1 MSDAVLIQPLR
12 SELADGVT
20 ALEIRLG
27 GTPRGLVIV
36 LSDDV
41 TPEVEVLEAMNVL
54 AAEGFESLAMV
65 AGDGIEVLAEARAR
79 SCGWAPDQI
88 GVVGIGAGA
97 TLALD
102 IARRRRLGAVVSLS
116 PAPDV
121 AAISA
126 APALR
131 TPWLG
136 LFGSEAGDL
145 SAADVAHLR
154 RVLDE
159 GSDIFSQVV
168 VYPGVGADFHRRTE
182 DGVSFAASY
191 DGWQRTTEWLLAR
204 VASRLTPLAL
214 AWRERTAA
222 ESS

>member
-1 MSDAVLIQPLR
+1 MSDAVLIEPLR
-12 SELADGVT
+12 SELADRVP

-27 GTPRGLVIV
+27 GTQRGLVIL
-36 LSDDV
+36 LSDDT
-41 TPEVEVLEAMNVL
+41 TPEVEVVEAMNTF
-54 AAEGFESLAMV
+54 AGEGFESLALTV
-65 AGDGIEVLAEARAR
+65 GEGIEELAQARAR
-79 SCGWAPDQI
+79 MCGWSPEQI

-97 TLALD
+97 TAALE
-102 IARRRRLGAVVSLS
+102 IARRRPLGAVVSLS

-121 AAISA
+121 TDVAS

-136 LFGSEAGDL
+136 LFGAEAGDL
-145 SAADVAHLR
+145 SASEVARLR

-159 GSDIFSQVV
+159 GSDVFSRVV

-182 DGVSFAASY
+182 DGISFAASY

-204 VASRLTPLAL
+204 VASRLTPLAQ
-214 AWRERTAA
+214 AWRERHPLAD
-222 ESS
+222 